1 MKIGDIMS
9 RKVVSA
15 RPEESFSDAVRKLSS
30 RNITGMPV
38 VSGGRVVGIV
48 TQSDIIRSL
57 DVFSRINDASDA
69 ATVRKLLKDADVSR
83 DAVRKLRGKKVK
95 DIMSRKVVTVDKEKS
110 IYEAAKLINKN
121 SIDRLP
127 VISRG
132 RLVGIVTKKDLIT
145 AIMKINS

>member
-1 MKIGDIMS
+1 MRIGDIMS

-30 RNITGMPV
+30 KNITGMPV
-38 VSGGRVVGIV
+38 VSGGKVVGVV

-69 ATVRKLLKDADVSR
+69 AAVRKLLKDADVSK
-83 DAVRKLRGKKVK
+83 DAVRKVHNRKVK
-95 DIMSRKVVTVDKEKS
+95 DIMSRKIVTVDEGKS

-127 VISRG
+127 VVSGG
-132 RLVGIVTKKDLIT
+132 RLVGIVTKKDLIR